1 MRSVMTALIACL
13 LAPSVCVAEQ
23 PLGLPPLRIPEKEP
37 LTSERVALGEALF
50 KDPRFSADGT
60 IACSSCHLPGKL
72 FSDGLPLARG
82 IQDIEGTRNV
92 PSLINVAFYDTF
104 FLDGRAASLE
114 EQVLGPLTNPI
125 EHGLN
130 DPKAVL
136 SMIRK
141 DERYP
146 GQFQKAFGVAPSD
159 ISTDHFVRA
168 ITSFERTLV
177 SGDSPFDRYFFGG
190 DKTVLSE
197 SAARGLE
204 LFRMKGNC
212 ANCHEIVWK
221 SATFTDNRFYN
232 LGVGFERIESDLPR
246 FVDAYWAARD
256 AGQEFNDTIYTEAP
270 RSELG
275 RFNVTHTVSDIGR
288 FKTPGLRNVA
298 LTAPYMHDGSQKTL
312 MEVVEYYDKGGYP
325 NPLLDAA
332 IFPLN
337 LAEQEKKDLVA
348 FMEALTS
355 PQYASAGSDTEPA
368 KH

>member
-1 MRSVMTALIACL
+1 
-13 LAPSVCVAEQ
+13 
-23 PLGLPPLRIPEKEP
+23 
-37 LTSERVALGEALF
+37 
-50 KDPRFSADGT
+50 
-60 IACSSCHLPGKL
+60 
-72 FSDGLPLARG
+72 
-82 IQDIEGTRNV
+82 
-92 PSLINVAFYDTF
+92 
-104 FLDGRAASLE
+104 
-114 EQVLGPLTNPI
+114 
-125 EHGLN
+125 
-130 DPKAVL
+130 
-136 SMIRK
+136 
-141 DERYP
+141 
-146 GQFQKAFGVAPSD
+146 
-159 ISTDHFVRA
+159 
-168 ITSFERTLV
+168 
-177 SGDSPFDRYFFGG
+177 
-190 DKTVLSE
+190 
-197 SAARGLE
+197 
-204 LFRMKGNC
+204 MKGNC

-232 LGVGFERIESDLPR
+232 LGVGFERIESDLSR

-256 AGQEFNDTIYTEAP
+256 AGQEFSDSIYKEAP

-337 LAEQEKKDLVA
+337 LAEQEKKDLVT

-355 PQYASAGSDTEPA
+355 PQYASTGSDTEPA

>member
-1 MRSVMTALIACL
+1 MIACL
-13 LAPSVCVAEQ
+13 LAPSVCAAEQ
-23 PLGLPPLRIPEKEP
+23 PLGLPPLQIPKKVP
-37 LTSERVALGEALF
+37 LTAERIALGEALF
-50 KDPRFSADGT
+50 KDSRFSADGS
-60 IACSSCHLPGKL
+60 IACASCHVPGKL

-82 IQDIEGTRNV
+82 IRDIEGTRNV

-125 EHGLN
+125 EHGLD

-136 SMIRK
+136 AVIRK

-146 GQFQKAFGVAPSD
+146 GQFEKAFGIAPSE
-159 ISTDHFVRA
+159 ISTEHFVRA
-168 ITSFERTLV
+168 ITSFERTLI

-190 DKTVLSE
+190 DKTTLSE
-197 SAARGLE
+197 SAARGVK

-232 LGVGFERIESDLPR
+232 LGVGFERIESELAR
-246 FVDAYWAARD
+246 FVDTYWAARD
-256 AGQEFNDTIYTEAP
+256 AGQDFNDTIYTESQS
-270 RSELG
+270 SELG
-275 RFNVTHTVSDIGR
+275 RFNVTHSVSDIGR

-325 NPLLDAA
+325 NPLLDPA

-337 LAEQEKKDLVA
+337 LTEQEKKDLVA

-355 PQYASAGSDTEPA
+355 PEYASTGSAAELA
-368 KH
+368 RH